1 MTDRGNRA
9 AGRLTGV
16 ALAVLI
22 VLAVV
27 TAMGAQN
34 QNTPDEIPDPD
45 DTWVTDTT
53 TPIPE
58 ADYDYSTED
67 GIRVTDTTLALAP
80 DPEPVPDSATAEE
93 TPPTTTTTPGP
104 STTTTTFITRA
115 DRPNWDHRLPANTE
129 DLEANECTPTF
140 DTRLVPR
147 YPYSYDQFYW
157 RTGGWGNI
165 PTEVLGRAITDPS
178 YEPTP
183 GTEFHDA
190 LAEFGVSSAQDL
202 RDIGEYAADVRWF
215 AWWIKRRIIK
225 YGDPDLPACA
235 TIIAGAEAVLN
246 APLNTTTTTTSP

>member
-67 GIRVTDTTLALAP
+67 GIWITDTTLALAP

-93 TPPTTTTTPGP
+93 TPPHPPLWGRPPRPPPLSPGLTVPTGTTDCPP
-104 STTTTTFITRA
+104 TR
-115 DRPNWDHRLPANTE
+115 T
-129 DLEANECTPTF
+129 
-140 DTRLVPR
+140 
-147 YPYSYDQFYW
+147 SSK
-157 RTGGWGNI
+157 RT
-165 PTEVLGRAITDPS
+165 
-178 YEPTP
+178 
-183 GTEFHDA
+183 
-190 LAEFGVSSAQDL
+190 
-202 RDIGEYAADVRWF
+202 
-215 AWWIKRRIIK
+215 
-225 YGDPDLPACA
+225 
-235 TIIAGAEAVLN
+235 N
-246 APLNTTTTTTSP
+246 APLHTD